1 MFFRIVAG
9 IALSTVLFSV
19 ASAANLEEGKK
30 LVDTH
35 CYECHGTEVYTRPDR
50 RVTSLPKLHSQVR
63 RCELSLGLKWFD
75 QDIEDAAGYLN
86 REFYKF
92 E

>member
-1 MFFRIVAG
+1 MMFRVLPTILLGFFLLPVAL
-9 IALSTVLFSV
+9 AEDEQT
-19 ASAANLEEGKK
+19 GKQ

-35 CYECHGTEVYTRPDR
+35 CFKCHGTEVYTRPDR

-75 QDIEDAAGYLN
+75 QDIENVADYLN
-86 REFYKF
+86 KEFYRFK
-92 E
+92 